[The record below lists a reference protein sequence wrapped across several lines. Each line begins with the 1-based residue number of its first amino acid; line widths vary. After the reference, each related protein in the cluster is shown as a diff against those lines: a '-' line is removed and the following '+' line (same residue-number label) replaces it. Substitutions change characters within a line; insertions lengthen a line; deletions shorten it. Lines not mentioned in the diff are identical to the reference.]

1 MAGVDSTTWQRGY
14 TYQGN
19 KLNTSS
25 NTGNK
30 IVNETGGTNSKWDNP
45 RGSLPKKQATPPED
59 PGQKIIYVNQDTG
72 GGGGGGGGGTSDDI
86 VNMIKNLLNE
96 QKQKADEY
104 YKTLYEQQL
113 GQIGQ
118 QDEANRNQAN
128 LNYMRGNRYLNSLYG
143 NGISGQGLSNRV
155 RNNSN
160 WQNNLASIRQNTAN
174 NKASALAQYNSG
186 LANNAS
192 TLAQGW
198 YNYVLPVYTNRQQW
212 LDNLAY
218 RNM

>member
-1 MAGVDSTTWQRGY
+1 MAILNKGTVGTNPAGGSPGIHNYGNYNKAKGVAGLIANATGLTAQKNATVKSIVDSQKKPTT
-14 TYQGN
+14 TVT
-19 KLNTSS
+19 NT
-25 NTGNK
+25 
-30 IVNETGGTNSKWDNP
+30 
-45 RGSLPKKQATPPED
+45 
-59 PGQKIIYVNQDTG
+59 DTG
-72 GGGGGGGGGTSDDI
+72 GGSSGGGGGTSDDI
-86 VNMIKNLLNE
+86 VSMIKNLLNE

-104 YKTLYEQQL
+104 YKTLYEQQIS
-113 GQIGQ
+113 QIGQ

-174 NKASALAQYNSG
+174 NKASALAQDNSG

>member
-1 MAGVDSTTWQRGY
+1 MAILNKGTVGTNPAGGSPGIHNYGNYNKAKGVAGLIANATGLTAQKNATVKSIVDSQKKPTT
-14 TYQGN
+14 TVT
-19 KLNTSS
+19 NT
-25 NTGNK
+25 
-30 IVNETGGTNSKWDNP
+30 
-45 RGSLPKKQATPPED
+45 
-59 PGQKIIYVNQDTG
+59 DTG
-72 GGGGGGGGGTSDDI
+72 GGSSGGGGGTSDDI
-86 VNMIKNLLNE
+86 VSMIKNLLNE

-104 YKTLYEQQL
+104 YKTLYEQQIS
-113 GQIGQ
+113 QIGQ